1 MEQHWLSRLVTLLYG
16 RLVSTFQ
23 ARCYTSPNPSPS
35 NPEKDARC
43 AMHVAHAVHAPTSN
57 KKTSPSLFPKTSPLH
72 TQHALIDA
80 GPSDVLNLS
89 PRTYPFPQN
98 DVLDARQPGG
108 KTAHFT
114 GRERHSTALP
124 RRPWPPTPE
133 QAKQFCSWLK
143 KHHGGESIPAQR
155 IIDCVYPQFCR
166 SMGWRPRP
174 WNSIAKELKVLLRC
188 RRGGDQEEWYDED
201 GRRHKRRVYHI
212 PKPGVPLPLHSRKR
226 TRRKATH
233 LGPKGQ
239 RAQAGA

>member
-1 MEQHWLSRLVTLLYG
+1 MRDACCARGACSDLKQKNLSKSLSKN
-16 RLVSTFQ
+16 VSI
-23 ARCYTSPNPSPS
+23 
-35 NPEKDARC
+35 
-43 AMHVAHAVHAPTSN
+43 AHATRAHRCGTFRRVKS
-57 KKTSPSLFPKTSPLH
+57 
-72 TQHALIDA
+72 
-80 GPSDVLNLS
+80 S